1 MPERSLAA
9 ECIHLIRDRLS
20 RNTKPCYKS
29 KSDAV
34 KFSRFIKAKALQR
47 RFPPNCTSAT
57 SERAP
62 NRIPS
67 LTGCKCC
74 RDVVGRAGC
83 WKRLDHSSEVGRRP
97 ATNSAKLPA
106 IRDTF
111 PAVST

>member
-1 MPERSLAA
+1 VVRAHPTVPALPLRERPSHPQPHWVQVLFSG
-9 ECIHLIRDRLS
+9 HV
-20 RNTKPCYKS
+20 
-29 KSDAV
+29 DA
-34 KFSRFIKAKALQR
+34 
-47 RFPPNCTSAT
+47 
-57 SERAP
+57 
-62 NRIPS
+62 
-67 LTGCKCC
+67 G

>member
-1 MPERSLAA
+1 VQVLFSG
-9 ECIHLIRDRLS
+9 HV
-20 RNTKPCYKS
+20 
-29 KSDAV
+29 DA
-34 KFSRFIKAKALQR
+34 
-47 RFPPNCTSAT
+47 
-57 SERAP
+57 
-62 NRIPS
+62 
-67 LTGCKCC
+67 G